1 MPPAARGRRGRR
13 ILHAASHPIVL
24 WLGLVLA
31 HLWLGMLGLYAPGN
45 PLGDVGFVYRFWMEH
60 GQTTG
65 QWVGIDTVWVYP
77 IVAIVPML
85 AATTLG
91 LDLYVSTWLSLMM
104 LINAAAFAVLLAL
117 GARTGG
123 ARRVAPVAWW
133 WIGFLVL
140 LGPVALG
147 RIDTVTVAV
156 ALAGVVVL
164 AVAPRAAGV
173 LLTLAAWIK
182 VWPAAIVA
190 AIVLVDRSRIRVAVA
205 AAATT
210 AVVLAVALAAG
221 AGGTVFSFITEQ
233 TGRGLQIE
241 AISATAWMWDA
252 FLHPS
257 GASAVYYD
265 TSILTFQLRGD
276 GVADAAAVATPLL
289 AAAVALLLI
298 LAAVAMRRGA
308 VSGELLPVLALAI
321 TTALIVFNKV
331 GSPQFVSWLAV
342 PIVWGLV
349 AAIRGDGPSFRVPAV
364 LAFLIAV
371 LTQAIYPFLYD
382 ELVSLNVV
390 PLVILTARNLLYLV
404 LFVWAVWTLAGL
416 VAGARSARADATAA
430 DTAGWSS

>member
-1 MPPAARGRRGRR
+1 M
-13 ILHAASHPIVL
+13 
-24 WLGLVLA
+24 
-31 HLWLGMLGLYAPGN
+31 
-45 PLGDVGFVYRFWMEH
+45 
-60 GQTTG
+60 
-65 QWVGIDTVWVYP
+65 
-77 IVAIVPML
+77 
-85 AATTLG
+85 
-91 LDLYVSTWLSLMM
+91 
-104 LINAAAFAVLLAL
+104 
-117 GARTGG
+117 
-123 ARRVAPVAWW
+123 
-133 WIGFLVL
+133 
-140 LGPVALG
+140 
-147 RIDTVTVAV
+147 
-156 ALAGVVVL
+156 
-164 AVAPRAAGV
+164 
-173 LLTLAAWIK
+173 
-182 VWPAAIVA
+182 
-190 AIVLVDRSRIRVAVA
+190 
-205 AAATT
+205 
-210 AVVLAVALAAG
+210 VLAVALAAG